1 MPSVGAGPSTV
12 SGCKSSSECVVSV
25 RCREGV
31 KGRLALITGSERA
44 PSGWAGE
51 SAGPAFSEPGP
62 ATVAWR
68 GQLPSAPG
76 VLRTPLHPAFL
87 SGGRGDTPA
96 APARTRPPVARGA
109 PFTAEQW
116 SFRPLGSCPCPAGR
130 GVLDPHGLPGM
141 TQAWPPPSPLL
152 SAVAALSKCIRGS
165 RMALRSWSASHPSA
179 CENAMSGEALVLANG

>member
-12 SGCKSSSECVVSV
+12 SGCKSSSECMVSV
-25 RCREGV
+25 RCLEGV

-44 PSGWAGE
+44 PLGWAGE

-62 ATVAWR
+62 AAVAWR

-76 VLRTPLHPAFL
+76 VPRTPLHPAFL
-87 SGGRGDTPA
+87 SGGRGDTPQLQLA
-96 APARTRPPVARGA
+96 LAPQWPGVRPSPLSNGPFAHLGPVRAL
-109 PFTAEQW
+109 
-116 SFRPLGSCPCPAGR
+116 LG
-130 GVLDPHGLPGM
+130 GVLDPRGLPGM

-165 RMALRSWSASHPSA
+165 GMALRSWSTIHPSA
-179 CENAMSGEALVLANG
+179 VSL